1 MENNKTQLATVT
13 EQQAF
18 ADLLTSFRS
27 NVVTTKE
34 HINIIKQIAP
44 LTVADNLTSI
54 ERTLEIYLD
63 TIDILESY
71 IHKLEGKAKVRKAIL
86 ERMYGFLGANFLS
99 EKYLKYCEKIP
110 LNMD

>member
-1 MENNKTQLATVT
+1 MENKTQLTVT

-27 NVVTTKE
+27 SVVTAKE
-34 HINIIKQIAP
+34 HINLIKQAVTP
-44 LTVADNLTSI
+44 SVYGNLTSI
-54 ERTLEIYLD
+54 ENSLESYLN

-71 IHKLEGKAKVRKAIL
+71 IHRLEGTVKGRKAIL
-86 ERMYGFLGANFLS
+86 ERMYGFLAANFLS

>member
-1 MENNKTQLATVT
+1 MKNKTQLTVT

-18 ADLLTSFRS
+18 ADLLNSFRS

-34 HINIIKQIAP
+34 HINLIKQVVPPTA
-44 LTVADNLTSI
+44 VDNLTSI
-54 ERTLEIYLD
+54 ESTLESYLN

-71 IHKLEGKAKVRKAIL
+71 IHRLEGTAKGRKAIL

-99 EKYLKYCEKIP
+99 EKYLKY
-110 LNMD
+110 

>member
-1 MENNKTQLATVT
+1 MENKNQLTIT

-18 ADLLTSFRS
+18 SDLLNSFRS
-27 NVVTTKE
+27 SVVTTKE
-34 HINIIKQIAP
+34 HINLIKQVVPPTA
-44 LTVADNLTSI
+44 VDNLTSI
-54 ERTLEIYLD
+54 EATLEGHLN

-71 IHKLEGKAKVRKAIL
+71 IHHLEGTAKGRKAIL

-99 EKYLKYCEKIP
+99 EKYLKYCAKIP

>member
-1 MENNKTQLATVT
+1 MKNKTQLTVT

-18 ADLLTSFRS
+18 ADLLSSFRS
-27 NVVTTKE
+27 NVVNTKE
-34 HINIIKQIAP
+34 HINFIKKVVPPTA
-44 LTVADNLTSI
+44 VDNLTSI
-54 ERTLEIYLD
+54 ESTLECYLN

-71 IHKLEGKAKVRKAIL
+71 IHRLEVTAKGRKAIL

-99 EKYLKYCEKIP
+99 EKYLNYCEKIP

>member
-1 MENNKTQLATVT
+1 MENKTQLTIT

-18 ADLLTSFRS
+18 ADLLNAFRS
-27 NVVTTKE
+27 SVVTTKE
-34 HINIIKQIAP
+34 HISLIKQVAP
-44 LTVADNLTSI
+44 PTTSDNLTSI
-54 ERTLEIYLD
+54 EITLEGYLS

-71 IHKLEGKAKVRKAIL
+71 IHRLEGTAKGRKAIL

>member
-1 MENNKTQLATVT
+1 MKNKTQLTIT

-27 NVVTTKE
+27 SVVTTKE
-34 HINIIKQIAP
+34 HINLIKQAVTP
-44 LTVADNLTSI
+44 SVSGNLTSI
-54 ERTLEIYLD
+54 ENSLESYLN

-71 IHKLEGKAKVRKAIL
+71 IHRLEGTAKGRKAIL

>member
-1 MENNKTQLATVT
+1 MENKTQLTVT

-18 ADLLTSFRS
+18 ADMLDSLRS
-27 NVVTTKE
+27 SVGTTKE
-34 HINIIKQIAP
+34 HINLIKQAVPSIA
-44 LTVADNLTSI
+44 DGNLTSI
-54 ERTLEIYLD
+54 ENSLESYLN

-71 IHKLEGKAKVRKAIL
+71 IHRLEGLAKGRKAIL

-99 EKYLKYCEKIP
+99 EKYIKYCEKVP

>member
-1 MENNKTQLATVT
+1 MENKTQLTVN

-18 ADLLTSFRS
+18 ADLLGSFRS
-27 NVVTTKE
+27 SVVTTKE
-34 HINIIKQIAP
+34 HINLIKQVAP
-44 LTVADNLTSI
+44 PTASDNLTAI
-54 ERTLEIYLD
+54 ENTLESYLN

-71 IHKLEGKAKVRKAIL
+71 IHRLEGTAKGRKAIL

>member
-1 MENNKTQLATVT
+1 MENKTQLTIT

-18 ADLLTSFRS
+18 ADLLDSFRS
-27 NVVTTKE
+27 SVVTTKE
-34 HINIIKQIAP
+34 HINLIKKAVP
-44 LTVADNLTSI
+44 DMAAGNLNSI
-54 ERTLEIYLD
+54 ENSLESYLN

-71 IHKLEGKAKVRKAIL
+71 IHRLEGLAKGRKAIL